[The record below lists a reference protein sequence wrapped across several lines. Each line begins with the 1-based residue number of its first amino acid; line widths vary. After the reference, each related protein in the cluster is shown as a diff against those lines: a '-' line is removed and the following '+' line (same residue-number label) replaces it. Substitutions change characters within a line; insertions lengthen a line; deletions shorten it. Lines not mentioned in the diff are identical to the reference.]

1 MSIHSSCSEALD
13 RFSFSVPGSILSHR
27 TGKAG
32 VTLVAN
38 YISAS
43 SSRRAGVCVC
53 KCLCVF
59 MSECMLAN

>member
-13 RFSFSVPGSILSHR
+13 RFNFSVPGSILSHR
-27 TGKAG
+27 AGKTG

-38 YISAS
+38 CSSVS
-43 SSRRAGVCVC
+43 SSRRAGVCMCV
-53 KCLCVF
+53 CVF